1 MQISRILG
9 QTVLY
14 ALFIAFIGYF
24 ATSPAYTFLPQD
36 QALIKLTFSH
46 AGKHMQPCR
55 ERSAEELAAL
65 PKHLRKK
72 QDCPRERSPIDVE
85 MKLDGKVIY
94 SATISPSGLSH
105 DLASPVYERIR
116 LSAGEHRLQ
125 VSMRDDIHSEA
136 YNYTLDQA
144 VTMLPAQI
152 LVIDFDSGKGKFH
165 LE

>member
-9 QTVLY
+9 QAALY

-24 ATSPAYTFLPQD
+24 ATSPAYTFLPEG

-46 AGKHMQPCR
+46 AGQRKEPCR
-55 ERSAEELAAL
+55 ERSAEELEKML
-65 PKHLRKK
+65 KHLRKK
-72 QDCPRERSPIDVE
+72 MDCPRERSPIDVE

-116 LSAGEHRLQ
+116 LPVGEHRLQ
-125 VSMRDDIHSEA
+125 LSMRDDIHSKD
-136 YNYTLDQA
+136 YIYVLDQM
-144 VTMLPAQI
+144 VTMRPAQI
-152 LVIDFDSGKGKFH
+152 LVIDFDSENGKFS